1 MHSAVNDML
10 SKYKCITADDYRE
23 ALREI
28 IQEIALLGLYRSNF
42 FDRACF
48 YGGTALRIFYGL
60 DRFSEDLDFSLD
72 SSDSDFTL
80 DPYLK
85 HVVSELSAFGFIVD
99 VSKKAK
105 SLSTAI
111 ESAFIKAGTEIHF
124 LKIGLR
130 EGLFPRPAK
139 TENLK
144 VKLEVDTNPPG
155 EAEYSVK
162 YHLNPVPFNVRLMA
176 TPYLFACKVHA
187 LLCREWGGGRIKGRD
202 LYDYVWFISQKTPL
216 QIHYLADRM
225 KQSGHLDASTEIDRA
240 GVIGFLLNKF
250 REINYIKAKSDIFPF
265 IKEPQRVE
273 IWSEEFFTAITRD
286 QLIIDFHR

>member
-1 MHSAVNDML
+1 MHSAVKDMI
-10 SKYKCITADDYRE
+10 SKYNCITADDFRE

-72 SSDSDFTL
+72 KPDPDFTL

-85 HVVSELSAFGFIVD
+85 HVQSELSAFGFIVE
-99 VSKKAK
+99 VQKKTK
-105 SLSTAI
+105 GLSTAI

-124 LKIGLR
+124 LKIGLH
-130 EGLFPRPAK
+130 EKLFSRPAK

-155 EAEYSVK
+155 KAEYGVK

-176 TPYLFACKVHA
+176 ESYLFAGKVHA
-187 LLCREWGGGRIKGRD
+187 LLCCEWGGGRIKGRD
-202 LYDYVWFISQKTPL
+202 LYDYVWFISRKTPL
-216 QIHYLADRM
+216 KLNYLAERM
-225 KQSGHLDASTEIDRA
+225 KQSGHIEDGKEIEHA
-240 GVIGFLLNKF
+240 EVIEFLLNKF
-250 REINYIKAKSDIFPF
+250 QVIDYSKAKSDTFPF
-265 IKEPQRVE
+265 IKEPMRIE
-273 IWSEEFFTAITRD
+273 IWSEDFFTAITTE
-286 QLIIDFHR
+286 QLITDI

>member
-10 SKYKCITADDYRE
+10 KKYNCKTADDFRE

-42 FDRACF
+42 FDRAFF
-48 YGGTALRIFYGL
+48 YGETALRIFYDL
-60 DRFSEDLDFSLD
+60 DRFSEDLDFSLNKPD
-72 SSDSDFTL
+72 QDFNL

-85 HVVSELSAFGFIVD
+85 YVHSELSAFGFV
-99 VSKKAK
+99 VEVQKKSKT
-105 SLSTAI
+105 LSTAI
-111 ESAFIKAGTEIHF
+111 ESAFIKAGTEVHF

-155 EAEYSVK
+155 RAEYNVK
-162 YHLNPVPFNVRLMA
+162 YHINPLPFSIRLM
-176 TPYLFACKVHA
+176 TEPYLFAGKVHA

-202 LYDYVWFISQKTPL
+202 LYDYVWFISRKTPL
-216 QIHYLADRM
+216 QLSYLAGRM
-225 KQSGHLDASTEIDRA
+225 KQTGHLEKGKEIEYA
-240 GVIGFLLNKF
+240 EVIELLLNKF
-250 REINYIKAKSDIFPF
+250 RAIDYSKAKNDIFPF
-265 IKEPQRVE
+265 IKEPERVQ
-273 IWSEEFFTAITRD
+273 IWSEDFFASITKE
-286 QLIIDFHR
+286 QLKLTGQ

>member
-10 SKYKCITADDYRE
+10 EKYNCKTADDFRE

-60 DRFSEDLDFSLD
+60 DRFSEDLDFSLNKPD
-72 SSDSDFTL
+72 PDFNL

-85 HVVSELSAFGFIVD
+85 YVQSELSAFGFV
-99 VSKKAK
+99 VEVQKKVK
-105 SLSTAI
+105 TLPTAI
-111 ESAFIKAGTEIHF
+111 ESAFIKAGTEVHF
-124 LKIGLR
+124 LKVGLR

-155 EAEYSVK
+155 KAEHNVK
-162 YHLNPVPFNVRLMA
+162 YHLNPLPFSVHLMA
-176 TPYLFACKVHA
+176 EPYLFAGKVHA

-202 LYDYVWFISQKTPL
+202 LYDYVWFISRKTPL
-216 QIHYLADRM
+216 QLSYLAGRM
-225 KQSGHLDASTEIDRA
+225 KQTGHLENENKIEHAE
-240 GVIGFLLNKF
+240 VIELLLNKF
-250 REINYIKAKSDIFPF
+250 REIDYSKAKNDIFPF
-265 IKEPQRVE
+265 IKKPERVQ
-273 IWSEEFFTAITRD
+273 IWSEDFFASITKE
-286 QLIIDFHR
+286 QLKTEV

>member
-1 MHSAVNDML
+1 MHSAVTDML
-10 SKYKCITADDYRE
+10 SKYNCITADDYRE

-42 FDRACF
+42 FDHACF

-72 SSDSDFTL
+72 SPDPDFAL

-85 HVVSELSAFGFIVD
+85 YVISELGAFGFIVD
-99 VSKKAK
+99 VSKKTK

-155 EAEYSVK
+155 EAEYGVN

-176 TPYLFACKVHA
+176 MPYLFASKVHA
-187 LLCREWGGGRIKGRD
+187 LLCREWEGGRIKGRD

-216 QIHYLADRM
+216 QLRYLADRM
-225 KQSGHLDASTEIDRA
+225 KQTGHLEDGAEIDHAR
-240 GVIGFLLNKF
+240 VIGLLFNKF
-250 REINYIKAKSDIFPF
+250 QAIDYAKAKGDIFPF
-265 IKEPQRVE
+265 IKKPQRVE
-273 IWSEEFFTAITRD
+273 VWSEELFKAITKE
-286 QLIIDFHR
+286 QLKIDFDR

>member
-10 SKYKCITADDYRE
+10 RKYNCKTADDFRE

-60 DRFSEDLDFSLD
+60 DRFSEDLDFSLNKPD
-72 SSDSDFTL
+72 PDFNL

-85 HVVSELSAFGFIVD
+85 YVQSELSAFGFV
-99 VSKKAK
+99 VEVQKKVK
-105 SLSTAI
+105 TLPTAI
-111 ESAFIKAGTEIHF
+111 ESAFIKAGTEVHF
-124 LKIGLR
+124 LKVGLR

-155 EAEYSVK
+155 KAEHNVK
-162 YHLNPVPFNVRLMA
+162 YHLNPLPFSVHLMA
-176 TPYLFACKVHA
+176 EPYLFAGKVHA

-202 LYDYVWFISQKTPL
+202 LYDYVWFISRKTPL
-216 QIHYLADRM
+216 QLSYLAGRM
-225 KQSGHLDASTEIDRA
+225 KQTGHLEKGNEIEHA
-240 GVIGFLLNKF
+240 EVIELLLNKF
-250 REINYIKAKSDIFPF
+250 RVIDYSKAKHDIFPF
-265 IKEPQRVE
+265 IKKPERVQ
-273 IWSEEFFTAITRD
+273 IWSEDFFASITKE
-286 QLIIDFHR
+286 QLKTEV

>member
-10 SKYKCITADDYRE
+10 EKYNCKTADDFRE

-60 DRFSEDLDFSLD
+60 DRFSEDLDFSLNKPD
-72 SSDSDFTL
+72 PDFNL

-85 HVVSELSAFGFIVD
+85 YVQSELSAFGFVVEVQKIV
-99 VSKKAK
+99 KT
-105 SLSTAI
+105 LPTAI
-111 ESAFIKAGTEIHF
+111 ESAFIKAGTEVHF
-124 LKIGLR
+124 LKVGLR
-130 EGLFPRPAK
+130 EGLFPRLAK

-155 EAEYSVK
+155 KAEHNVK
-162 YHLNPVPFNVRLMA
+162 YHLNPLPFSVHLMA
-176 TPYLFACKVHA
+176 EPYLFAGKVHA

-202 LYDYVWFISQKTPL
+202 LYDYVWFISRKTPL
-216 QIHYLADRM
+216 QLSYLSGRM
-225 KQSGHLDASTEIDRA
+225 KQTGHLEKESEIEHA
-240 GVIGFLLNKF
+240 EVIELLLNKF
-250 REINYIKAKSDIFPF
+250 REIDYSKAKNDIFPF
-265 IKEPQRVE
+265 IKEPERVQ
-273 IWSEEFFTAITRD
+273 IWSEDFFASITKE
-286 QLIIDFHR
+286 QLKLTGQ

>member
-10 SKYKCITADDYRE
+10 SKYNCITADDYRE

-28 IQEIALLGLYRSNF
+28 IQEIALLGLYRGNF

-72 SSDSDFTL
+72 SPDPGFTL

-85 HVVSELSAFGFIVD
+85 YIVSELSAFGFVVN

-105 SLSTAI
+105 NLPTGI
-111 ESAFIKAGTEIHF
+111 ESAFIKAETEIHF

-130 EGLFPRPAK
+130 DGLFPRPAK

-176 TPYLFACKVHA
+176 EPYLFAGKVHA

-216 QIHYLADRM
+216 QLRYLADRM
-225 KQSGHLDASTEIDRA
+225 KQTGHLEAESEINRA
-240 GVIGFLLNKF
+240 GVMGLLLNKF
-250 REINYIKAKSDIFPF
+250 QTIDYAKAKSDIFPF
-265 IKEPQRVE
+265 IKEPRHVE
-273 IWSEEFFTAITRD
+273 IWSKEFFSAITRE
-286 QLIIDFHR
+286 QLILSF